1 MHILIINFSLDGIS
15 HEEYCKVADE
25 LAPVFSEVPGLKSK
39 TWLADQE
46 NNVYGGVYAFE
57 SQQALDDYCG
67 GELFAG
73 VGSNP
78 NFTNISVK
86 SFGTLEGPSKTCN
99 NCCKD
104 CDCCDGDDCCDCC

>member
-57 SQQALDDYCG
+57 SQQALDNYCG

-86 SFGTLEGPSKTCN
+86 SFGTLEGPSKICN

-104 CDCCDGDDCCDCC
+104 CGDDCCDDC

>member
-25 LAPVFSEVPGLKSK
+25 LAPVFSEVAGLKSK
-39 TWLADQE
+39 VWLADQE
-46 NNVYGGVYAFE
+46 NNVYGGVYTFE

-86 SFGTLEGPSKTCN
+86 SFGTLEGPSKKCN
-99 NCCKD
+99 NVI
-104 CDCCDGDDCCDCC
+104 

>member
-1 MHILIINFSLDGIS
+1 MRILIVNFSLEGLP
-15 HEEYCKVADE
+15 HEEYLKVADE
-25 LAPVFSEVPGLKSK
+25 LAPVFAGVAGLRSK
-39 TWLADQE
+39 TWLADKE
-46 NNVYGGVYAFE
+46 SNVYGGVYVFE

-78 NFTNISVK
+78 NFTNISVR

-99 NCCKD
+99 SCW
-104 CDCCDGDDCCDCC
+104 DCC

>member
-15 HEEYCKVADE
+15 HGEYCKVADE

-86 SFGTLEGPSKTCN
+86 SFGTLEGPSKICN

-104 CDCCDGDDCCDCC
+104 CGDDCCDDC

>member
-57 SQQALDDYCG
+57 SEQALDDYCG

-86 SFGTLEGPSKTCN
+86 SFGTLEGPGKTCN

>member
-1 MHILIINFSLDGIS
+1 MNILVINFSLDGIS
-15 HEEYCKVADE
+15 HEDYLKVADE
-25 LAPVFSEVPGLKSK
+25 LAPVFAKVSGLKSK
-39 TWLADQE
+39 TWLSDQE

-104 CDCCDGDDCCDCC
+104 CDCCDGDNCCDCC